1 MAEASRIIIYCYVD
15 PAIAASLD
23 RSNLSELPYPIYDDL
38 GSRLAFEQVLDWAR
52 SGQLDC
58 ILLRSLADLGDS
70 MRSIAQ
76 RLQAL
81 AETDVT
87 LRILQQQLAIDPDI
101 NINHDTNHNTDHDI
115 AGESKSEAPLQSEG
129 ATEFAP
135 EDLERSGLEPSDLLI
150 NSLSEFHPKTLLA
163 TIVDYQALAQQ
174 QHQQRL
180 QQGHARNRLAALPP
194 PGRAP
199 FGYRRGKDRYTI
211 DRAAANIIK
220 DFFEHFLLYGSL
232 RGAVRFLDQKH
243 HKQISV
249 STGRHWLT
257 NPVYRGD
264 LAYKTGEVILNTHPA
279 IVSREEAAQV
289 DRLLR
294 RNRSLP
300 PKTASAARSL
310 AGLTACATCQSKL
323 AITSARSRRSSAP
336 GYLYLRPLNCQL
348 AARQTEKCPLANYD
362 QILQQA
368 ITRICRELPD
378 RVDRTK
384 LPDLT
389 SIKGQLQQA
398 MDRKNDILNRIP
410 DLEAQG
416 IFDPMSARLRTH
428 QLRAEMGAIQEQIS
442 QLPPANLDA
451 IARSVSIPEFWQDLS
466 EAERRFY
473 FREFLKT
480 IWVAYRGQKWKVTGL
495 DFVF

>member
-1 MAEASRIIIYCYVD
+1 VAEASRIIIYCYVD

-23 RSNLSELPYPIYDDL
+23 RSSLSKLPYPIYDDL
-38 GSRLAFEQVLDWAR
+38 GSRLAFEQVLDLAR

-87 LRILQQQLAIDPDI
+87 LRILQQPLAIDRDI
-101 NINHDTNHNTDHDI
+101 HHDI
-115 AGESKSEAPLQSEG
+115 TGKSQSETPLQSEG

-135 EDLERSGLEPSDLLI
+135 EDLERLGLEPSDLLI
-150 NSLSEFHPKTLLA
+150 NSSLSEFHPKTLLA
-163 TIVDYQALAQQ
+163 TIADYQALAQQ
-174 QHQQRL
+174 QHQRRL

-211 DRAAANIIK
+211 DRAAANIVK

-348 AARQTEKCPLANYD
+348 AAGQTEKCPLANYD

-416 IFDPMSARLRTH
+416 IFDPISARLRTH

-473 FREFLKT
+473 FREFLTK

>member
-15 PAIAASLD
+15 PTIAPSFD
-23 RSNLSELPYPIYDDL
+23 RSRLQDLPYPLYEDL
-38 GSRLAFEQVLDWAR
+38 GRRSALAQVLELAR
-52 SGQLDC
+52 SGQVDC
-58 ILLRSLADLGDS
+58 IVVPALADLGSS

-81 AETDVT
+81 AETPVKI
-87 LRILQQQLAIDPDI
+87 RMVQRPSAIAPAPQDCNATTPP
-101 NINHDTNHNTDHDI
+101 NTTPPNTTPWAIEH
-115 AGESKSEAPLQSEG
+115 L
-129 ATEFAP
+129 P
-135 EDLERSGLEPSDLLI
+135 ECD
-150 NSLSEFHPKTLLA
+150 PKTLLG
-163 TIVDYQALAQQ
+163 TIEDYQALAQQ

-199 FGYRRGKDRYTI
+199 FGYRRGKERYTI
-211 DRAAANIIK
+211 DRAAANMVK

-232 RGAVRFLDQKH
+232 RGAVRFLAQKH

-294 RNRSLP
+294 RNRSLA

-323 AITSARSRRSSAP
+323 AITSARSRRSSTP

-348 AARQTEKCPLANYD
+348 ATGLVAGQPAKCPLANYD
-362 QILQQA
+362 DILQQA
-368 ITRICRELPD
+368 IARICRELPD

-398 MDRKNDILNRIP
+398 MAQKNEILNSIP
-410 DLEAQG
+410 DLEARG
-416 IFDPMSARLRTH
+416 IFDPISAQLRTH

-480 IWVAYRGQKWKVTGL
+480 IWVAYRGQRWQVTGL

>member
-1 MAEASRIIIYCYVD
+1 MDEASRIIIYCYVD

-23 RSNLSELPYPIYDDL
+23 RSSLSELPYPLYEDM
-38 GSRLAFEQVLDWAR
+38 GSRLAFEQVLELAR

-58 ILLRSLADLGDS
+58 IVLRSLADLGDS
-70 MRSIAQ
+70 MRSISQ
-76 RLQAL
+76 HLQPL
-81 AETDVT
+81 AETQVT
-87 LRILQQQLAIDPDI
+87 LRLLDQRSRIVNPLSKPEFNTETATDPATTSPET
-101 NINHDTNHNTDHDI
+101 TN
-115 AGESKSEAPLQSEG
+115 P
-129 ATEFAP
+129 ATEEWAI
-135 EDLERSGLEPSDLLI
+135 EHLAEVD
-150 NSLSEFHPKTLLA
+150 PKTLLA
-163 TIVDYQALAQQ
+163 TIEDYQTLTQQ

-211 DRAAANIIK
+211 DRAAANMIK
-220 DFFEHFLLYGSL
+220 EFCEHFLLYGSL

-294 RNRSLP
+294 RNRSLA

-323 AITSARSRRSSAP
+323 AITSARARRSSAP
-336 GYLYLRPLNCQL
+336 GYLYLRPLNCQI
-348 AARQTEKCPLANYD
+348 AAGQTEKCPLANYNK
-362 QILQQA
+362 ILQQA

-389 SIKGQLQQA
+389 AIKGQLQQA

-480 IWVAYRGQKWKVTGL
+480 IWVAYRGQRWKVTGL